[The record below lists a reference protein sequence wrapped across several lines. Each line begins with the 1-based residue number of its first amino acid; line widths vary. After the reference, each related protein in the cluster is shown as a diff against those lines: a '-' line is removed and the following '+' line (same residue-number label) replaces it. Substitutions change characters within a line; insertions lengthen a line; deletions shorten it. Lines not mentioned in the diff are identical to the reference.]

1 MMPLTP
7 IVPILCGVLTAAV
20 AAADSANDTLADYFG
35 FDALEVI
42 PIGDGPGPLI
52 VADMNADGLNDIVVA
67 NNHRSRIEILQQRA
81 GASPDDP
88 IEMPRDINEFPDHW
102 RFERILVPV
111 ADVVAAM
118 AAHDLDADG
127 LPDLISAGPPGRIVM
142 LRQSHPGKFTKEL
155 RRDVSKLAASAA
167 AFSVADISGDGT
179 PQLASIVAGELAIW
193 PVDGFSLG
201 PVRRYPAGATIS
213 GIVPADYD
221 GDGLMDVA
229 GISPD
234 NAAPVRIW
242 FGRRG
247 EHGVEPGPQTI
258 FEMPP
263 IVEFEAI
270 GRRGSDAKRIAVIE
284 RNARRV
290 VLYDLEHED
299 VDGTG
304 DREAAFT
311 VHGFPDPGKRNR
323 AWAVTDVDGDGR
335 TDLVAADTRSNALT
349 VFLQSEDGDLIAG
362 ESSPSLKDID
372 AIAVAG
378 ASDGHEP
385 ELLVMSSEE
394 GIVGRTPLGGG
405 QLAFPTPIPISEGN
419 EPVAMNVVT
428 LAGSP
433 HAAIVANNKRDYV
446 LDLLNL
452 SDGDSSTIDLGSLS
466 RKPDH
471 VQSVDV
477 DQDGHEDLII
487 LTRERPM
494 MLLLADSEG
503 GFTKLE
509 KRSMGQ
515 YGLVDAAQD
524 DNIATLDVNGDGT
537 DELLVADGN
546 FVRAVRYETG
556 DGGGW
561 RVVRQF
567 NTDDP
572 DSDLVAVAPLD
583 GKLVAADKANDRILM
598 FQPEDG
604 GEGWEQ
610 SESLRT
616 RGFKPGPL
624 ATGRFSGNAP
634 GILTI
639 GEDGFAVIPLGGQR
653 RALEE
658 VGSWKS
664 SLDGHVPH
672 RLAVGDINADG
683 YGDMVALD
691 AGEQMFEIFTFDA
704 GDELLHATGFQIFE
718 TQLFHGGDAR
728 EYQPRQVVISDLTGD
743 DAHDVVM
750 LCHDRL
756 LVYEQPAP
764 TADQRSD
771 AGM

>member
-1 MMPLTP
+1 MLPLPLTTTC
-7 IVPILCGVLTAAV
+7 LCGLLATA
-20 AAADSANDTLADYFG
+20 SAQTDDQGSLADYFG

-42 PIGDGPGPLI
+42 PIGDGPGPLM
-52 VADMNADGLNDIVVA
+52 VADMNGDGLNDIVVA
-67 NNHRSRIEILQQRA
+67 NNHRSRIEILQQKPD
-81 GASPDDP
+81 ASPDDQVD
-88 IEMPRDINEFPDHW
+88 MPRDINEFPDHW

-118 AAHDLDADG
+118 AAKDVDGDG
-127 LPDLISAGPPGRIVM
+127 LEDLVTAGPPGRIVM
-142 LRQSHPGKFTKEL
+142 LRQTQPGSFTAEL
-155 RRDVSKLAASAA
+155 RRNVSKLAASPA
-167 AFSVADISGDGT
+167 AFAVTDISGDGA
-179 PQLASIVAGELAIW
+179 PQLASIVAGELTIW
-193 PVDGFSLG
+193 PIDGFSLG
-201 PVRRYPAGATIS
+201 PMRRYPAGATIS

-221 GDGLMDVA
+221 GDGLMDIA

-247 EHGVEPGPQTI
+247 DQGVEPGPQTI

-270 GRRGSDAKRIAVIE
+270 GRRGSPAKRIAVIE

-290 VLYDLEHED
+290 VLYDLQHED
-299 VDGTG
+299 VDATG

-349 VFLQSEDGDLIAG
+349 VFLQSADGDLIAG
-362 ESSPSLKDID
+362 DSSPSLKDID
-372 AIAVAG
+372 AIAVAA
-378 ASDGHEP
+378 ASPDHP
-385 ELLVMSSEE
+385 AELLVMSSEE
-394 GIVGRTPLGGG
+394 GIVGRTPLGEGE
-405 QLAFPTPIPISEGN
+405 LPFPTPIPISDGN
-419 EPVAMNVVT
+419 EPAAMNVVT
-428 LAGSP
+428 LGGAP

-446 LDLLNL
+446 LDLLDL
-452 SDGDSSTIDLGSLS
+452 TSDEARTIDLGSLS

-471 VQSVDV
+471 IQSVDV
-477 DQDGHEDLII
+477 DQDGHEDLIV

-494 MLLLADSEG
+494 MLLLADGEG

-515 YGLVDAAQD
+515 YGLVDAAQS

-546 FVRAVRYETG
+546 FVRAVRYAPG

-583 GKLVAADKANDRILM
+583 GTLVAADKANDRILI
-598 FQPEDG
+598 FQPDED
-604 GEGWEQ
+604 GEGWKQ
-610 SESLRT
+610 SESLRI
-616 RGFKPGPL
+616 RGFTPGPL
-624 ATGRFSGNAP
+624 ATGRFSGEAP

-653 RALEE
+653 RALHEA
-658 VGSWKS
+658 GSWKS
-664 SLDGHVPH
+664 PLDGHVPH

-704 GDELLHATGFQIFE
+704 TEQLLHATGFQIFE

-728 EYQPRQVVISDLTGD
+728 EYQPRHVAIADLTGD
-743 DAHDVVM
+743 GAHDVVM

-756 LVYEQPAP
+756 LIYEQPESS
-764 TADQRSD
+764 ADQRSD

>member
-1 MMPLTP
+1 MMPLSP
-7 IVPILCGVLTAAV
+7 IAPLIFGVS
-20 AAADSANDTLADYFG
+20 AAASVLNPAEDTLADYFG
-35 FDALEVI
+35 FDGLEVI

-52 VADMNADGLNDIVVA
+52 VADMNDDGLNDIVIA
-67 NNHRSRIEILQQRA
+67 NNHRSRIEILQQKP

-88 IEMPRDINEFPDHW
+88 IDMPRDINEFPDHW
-102 RFERILVPV
+102 RFDRILVPV
-111 ADVVAAM
+111 ADVVGAI

-127 LPDLISAGPPGRIVM
+127 LPDLIVAGPPGRVVM
-142 LRQSHPGKFTKEL
+142 LRQSQPGKFATEL
-155 RRDVSKLAASAA
+155 RRDVRKLGASAA
-167 AFSVADISGDGT
+167 AFSVTDISGDGT
-179 PQLASIVAGELAIW
+179 PQLASVVAGELAIW
-193 PVDGFSLG
+193 PIDGFSLG
-201 PVRRYPAGATIS
+201 PIRRYPAGATIS

-221 GDGLMDVA
+221 GDGLMDIA
-229 GISPD
+229 GISPE

-247 EHGVEPGPQTI
+247 ERGVEPGPQTI

-270 GRRGSDAKRIAVIE
+270 GRRGSSAKRIAVIE

-290 VLYDLEHED
+290 VLYDLDHED
-299 VDGTG
+299 VEGTG

-311 VHGFPDPGKRNR
+311 VHGFPDPGKRHR

-335 TDLVAADTRSNALT
+335 TDLVAADARSNALT
-349 VFLQSEDGDLIAG
+349 VFVQSADGDLVAG

-372 AIAVAG
+372 AIAVAI
-378 ASDGHEP
+378 ASEGHEP

-394 GIVGRTPLGGG
+394 GIVGRIPLGPGE
-405 QLAFPTPIPISEGN
+405 LAFPTPIQISEGN
-419 EPVAMNVVT
+419 EPVAMNVVM
-428 LAGSP
+428 LEGSQ

-446 LDLLNL
+446 LDLLDL
-452 SDGDSSTIDLGSLS
+452 TDGTSSTIDLGSLS

-471 VQSVDV
+471 VQSMDV
-477 DQDGHEDLII
+477 DQDGREDLII

-494 MLLLADSEG
+494 MLLLADEQG

-524 DNIATLDVNGDGT
+524 DNIATLDVNGDGVE
-537 DELLVADGN
+537 ELLVADGN
-546 FVRAVRYETG
+546 FVRAVRYEPG
-556 DGGGW
+556 EGGGW

-567 NTDDP
+567 NTDDS

-583 GKLVAADKANDRILM
+583 GKLVAADKANDRILL
-598 FQPEDG
+598 FQPEAG

-610 SESLRT
+610 SESLRI

-624 ATGRFSGNAP
+624 ATGRFSGDVA

-691 AGEQMFEIFTFDA
+691 AGEQMLEIFTFDA
-704 GDELLHATGFQIFE
+704 ADELLHATGFQIFE
-718 TQLFHGGDAR
+718 TQLFHGGDAH
-728 EYQPRQVVISDLTGD
+728 EYQPRQVVIADLTGD
-743 DAHDVVM
+743 GAHDIVM

-756 LVYEQPAP
+756 LVYQQPE
-764 TADQRSD
+764 TTVDQRSD